1 MRAWCVRASA
11 LVAAG
16 GAVLAI
22 AVTPASAAPTGVMP
36 ADGSRH
42 HVKFLAT
49 VLKGANEVPGP
60 GDEDGR
66 GVFVATVKGDR
77 ICYVLTQR
85 NLDTVTMAH
94 IHTGTRDVAG
104 PIAVGLV
111 PPVNG
116 ISADCIRAVPDGP
129 DDPMTLSTSE
139 LAAIR
144 ANSSGYYVNVHTEL
158 FGPGAI
164 RGQL

>member
-11 LVAAG
+11 LLAAG

-22 AVTPASAAPTGVMP
+22 AVTPASAAPAGVMP
-36 ADGSRH
+36 ADGGRH
-42 HVKFLAT
+42 HVQVLAT

-77 ICYVLTQR
+77 LCYLLTQR
-85 NLDTVTMAH
+85 KLDTVTMAH
-94 IHTGTRDVAG
+94 IHTGASDVAG

-111 PPVNG
+111 PPING
-116 ISADCIRAVPDGP
+116 ISADCITAVPVDEGT
-129 DDPMTLSTSE
+129 MTLSTSE

-144 ANSSGYYVNVHTEL
+144 ANSSGFYVNVHTQA
-158 FGPGAI
+158 FPPGAI

>member
-1 MRAWCVRASA
+1 MRTWCVRASA
-11 LVAAG
+11 LLAAG

-22 AVTPASAAPTGVMP
+22 AATPAIAAPTGVMP
-36 ADGSRH
+36 ADSGRNH
-42 HVKFLAT
+42 IQFLGT
-49 VLKGANEVPGP
+49 VLKGANERPGP
-60 GDEDGR
+60 GDDDGR

-77 ICYVLTQR
+77 LCYVLTQR

-94 IHTGTRDVAG
+94 IHIGGRDVPG
-104 PIAVGLV
+104 PISVGLV
-111 PPVNG
+111 PPING
-116 ISADCIRAVPDGP
+116 ISADCITAGP
-129 DDPMTLSTSE
+129 DEGDTAMTLSTSE

-144 ANSSGYYVNVHTEL
+144 ADSSDFYVNVHTQL

>member
-1 MRAWCVRASA
+1 MRAWSVRASA
-11 LVAAG
+11 LLAAG

-22 AVTPASAAPTGVMP
+22 AVTPASAAPVGAVP
-36 ADGSRH
+36 ADSSRH
-42 HVKFLAT
+42 HVQVLAT
-49 VLKGANEVPGP
+49 VLKGANERPGP
-60 GDEDGR
+60 GDDDGR
-66 GVFVATVKGDR
+66 GVFVATVKGER
-77 ICYVLTQR
+77 LCYLLTQR
-85 NLDTVTMAH
+85 NLDEVTMAH

-111 PPVNG
+111 PPTDG
-116 ISADCIRAVPDGP
+116 FSADCITAVADEE
-129 DDPMTLSTSE
+129 DSTMTLTRSE

-144 ANSSGYYVNVHTEL
+144 ANSSGFYVNVHTAL